1 MGCSIN
7 PAQWGDCVG
16 EVAGKAAG
24 DAFHQIAQDFGH
36 TAEHVT
42 GWLWGQISAATALQI
57 GGPAWTTPWEI
68 TGAIAGIVGLGLLV
82 IQVGASAL
90 RQDFRGIGRAVRGVV
105 VAFVGAAFAL
115 SVLKALLVATD
126 QLSNGVM
133 QLGLGTTNWQ
143 QAGALLLGATVLS
156 ALSDAALLVVALGMI
171 GATVIVWLAL
181 MVRKLLLIIT
191 AVFAP
196 LAFAGFL
203 AEITSSWVRRWI
215 EMTVALVFSKL
226 ILVIVFVV
234 GLDVMD
240 DGLGQSGTGVT
251 QTVTQI
257 ATGLLILCVAGLAPW
272 LALKMVHF
280 AGESFHQIHAHGQA
294 AVSGAQAAV
303 AAPRKLQSVGQR
315 FGSGQSAHQGPQG
328 QHGQQSSRRTGQSGT
343 GTGGEAAGPGS
354 GQAGGGAAGPA
365 GTAVVAG
372 DMAKDKVVD
381 GTKQTAGNAQQV
393 AETTDGQRQRA
404 GSSRRQPP
412 EEPSPSGPAAQ
423 HQSSPPPR
431 SDGNSQSP
439 PPAARPSPPAAS
451 KPQPAAAKG
460 ASDV

>member
-7 PAQWGDCVG
+7 PTSWGDCVG

-42 GWLWGQISAATALQI
+42 GWLWGQISGATALQI
-57 GGPAWTTPWEI
+57 GGPAWSSPWEI
-68 TGAIAGIVGLGLLV
+68 TGTIAGIVGLGLLV
-82 IQVGASAL
+82 IQVAASAL
-90 RQDFRGIGRAVRGVV
+90 RQDFKGIGRAGRGVV

-115 SVLKALLVATD
+115 SVLEALLVATD
-126 QLSNGVM
+126 QLSEGVM

-143 QAGALLLGATVLS
+143 QAGTMLFGASALS

-171 GATVIVWLAL
+171 GATVVVWLAL

-196 LAFAGFL
+196 LAFAGSV

-226 ILVIVFVV
+226 LLVIIFVV

-240 DGLGQSGTGVT
+240 NGLGQSGPGAT

-257 ATGLLILCVAGLAPW
+257 ATGLLILCVAGCAPW

-280 AGESFHQIHAHGQA
+280 AGESFHQIHVHGQA
-294 AVSGAQAAV
+294 AVGGAQAAI
-303 AAPRKLQSVGQR
+303 AAPRKLQRVGQR
-315 FGSGQSAHQGPQG
+315 FGSGRSGQQGPRGQG
-328 QHGQQSSRRTGQSGT
+328 GQQGSPRTGQAGT
-343 GTGGEAAGPGS
+343 GTGGGATGAGS
-354 GQAGGGAAGPA
+354 GETGGGAAGQA
-365 GTAVVAG
+365 GTAVAAAK
-372 DMAKDKVVD
+372 MAKDKVAD
-381 GTKQTAGNAQQV
+381 GTKQTAGTAEQVEGSEDGRRQQ
-393 AETTDGQRQRA
+393 AA
-404 GSSRRQPP
+404 SSRPKRP
-412 EEPSPSGPAAQ
+412 EEPPPSGVGAQ
-423 HQSSPPPR
+423 RRSSTPPR
-431 SDGNSQSP
+431 SDDNGQTP
-439 PPAARPSPPAAS
+439 PPPPRPPQPAAS
-451 KPQPAAAKG
+451 KPQPPAPKG
-460 ASDV
+460 ASNV

>member
-7 PAQWGDCVG
+7 PTSWGDCVG

-42 GWLWGQISAATALQI
+42 GWLWGQISGATALQI
-57 GGPAWTTPWEI
+57 GGPAWSTPWEI
-68 TGAIAGIVGLGLLV
+68 TGTIAGIVGLGLLV
-82 IQVGASAL
+82 IQVAASAL
-90 RQDFRGIGRAVRGVV
+90 RQDLKGIGRAGRGVV

-115 SVLKALLVATD
+115 SVLEALLVATD

-143 QAGALLLGATVLS
+143 QAGTMLFGASALS

-226 ILVIVFVV
+226 ILVIIFVV

-240 DGLGQSGTGVT
+240 NGLGQSGTGVT

-257 ATGLLILCVAGLAPW
+257 ATGLLILCVAGFAPW

-294 AVSGAQAAV
+294 AVSSAQAAV

-315 FGSGQSAHQGPQG
+315 FGSSQSGQQGPRGQG
-328 QHGQQSSRRTGQSGT
+328 GQQGPPRAGQSGT
-343 GTGGEAAGPGS
+343 GTGDEAAGAGS
-354 GQAGGGAAGPA
+354 GRAGGGAAGPA
-365 GTAVVAG
+365 GTAVAAATA
-372 DMAKDKVVD
+372 MDKVVD
-381 GTKQTAGNAQQV
+381 GAKQMAGKAQQV
-393 AETTDGQRQRA
+393 AETADGQRQQTAWSWRK
-404 GSSRRQPP
+404 PP
-412 EEPSPSGPAAQ
+412 EEPPPSGAGAQ
-423 HQSSPPPR
+423 HRSSPPPR
-431 SDGNSQSP
+431 LDGNGQTP
-439 PPAARPSPPAAS
+439 PPPRPAQPAAS
-451 KPQPAAAKG
+451 KPQPSAPKG
-460 ASDV
+460 ASNV